1 MSEWQC
7 VICGYIYD
15 PAKGD
20 PENGIEAGTSFNGL
34 PDDWVCPLCGAEKDQ
49 FEEVTG
55 EDDDHTEVGAEEGNP
70 SSALNEGQ
78 RFIIVGMGVAGM
90 TAARTLRHQ
99 RPTASI
105 TVIGAEPHLYYYRP
119 NLIQYL
125 AGQLPQ
131 DDLVIYDEKWYRDN
145 SIDVRKGTEVTAINT
160 SDGSVETAAGSA
172 IPYDQLLLATGANSF
187 VPPIDG
193 AEKAGVL
200 TLRNMA
206 DADEI
211 GARAEPG
218 SSAVV
223 IGGGLLGLETAAA
236 LAHRGV
242 KAVVLE
248 RGEHLLKRQL
258 DSGAGEIIQ
267 GLLEE
272 RGLEIRTNASI
283 SRILGDASV
292 NGVQLDDNA
301 VIEANLV
308 VIAAG
313 VRCDIQL
320 ARAAGLEVDAGIL
333 VNAAM
338 ETSVSGIYASGDAAQ
353 LRGSRPIGIVPFAID
368 QAKVAAANM
377 AESGSSTYLPSPPS
391 NTLKVVGVDLTSIGE
406 ATASGA
412 GYREVVE
419 ADHNAGR
426 YKKLVIKS
434 ETRADTS
441 RGTLAGAIWLGEKVD
456 VEGLEKSLGESV
468 KDENEARGLL
478 RKLSI
483 SGGAQE

>member
-1 MSEWQC
+1 
-7 VICGYIYD
+7 
-15 PAKGD
+15 
-20 PENGIEAGTSFNGL
+20 
-34 PDDWVCPLCGAEKDQ
+34 
-49 FEEVTG
+49 
-55 EDDDHTEVGAEEGNP
+55 
-70 SSALNEGQ
+70 
-78 RFIIVGMGVAGM
+78 
-90 TAARTLRHQ
+90 
-99 RPTASI
+99 
-105 TVIGAEPHLYYYRP
+105 
-119 NLIQYL
+119 
-125 AGQLPQ
+125 
-131 DDLVIYDEKWYRDN
+131 
-145 SIDVRKGTEVTAINT
+145 
-160 SDGSVETAAGSA
+160 
-172 IPYDQLLLATGANSF
+172 
-187 VPPIDG
+187 
-193 AEKAGVL
+193 
-200 TLRNMA
+200 
-206 DADEI
+206 
-211 GARAEPG
+211 
-218 SSAVV
+218 
-223 IGGGLLGLETAAA
+223 
-236 LAHRGV
+236 
-242 KAVVLE
+242 
-248 RGEHLLKRQL
+248 
-258 DSGAGEIIQ
+258 
-267 GLLEE
+267 LLED
-272 RGLEIRTNASI
+272 RGLDIRTNARI

-292 NGVQLDDNA
+292 KGVQLDDNA

-320 ARAAGLEVDAGIL
+320 ARAAGLE
-333 VNAAM
+333 AAM